1 MGFEEYTSHQ
11 SSEYVC
17 RVSEE
22 VAQPSLKMDKRL
34 EVFPKEDAQ
43 RTF

>member
-1 MGFEEYTSHQ
+1 MGFEEYTFHQ

-22 VAQPSLKMDKRL
+22 VAQPNLKMDKRL
-34 EVFPKEDAQ
+34 VFPKEDAQ